1 MIVIGDTSGL
11 VSAFNADDPGQSA
24 ARSAFQ
30 SASVTVTSPMVLAE
44 IEHIMTRNI
53 DRNAA
58 HEAIDWLLAEE
69 RTQRILVPELPALLL
84 RRARMV
90 QGKYAALRPDLAD
103 AVNVVLA
110 AEYETDCILTLDRR
124 DFRAV
129 RPLTRHPA
137 FRLLPDDL

>member
-1 MIVIGDTSGL
+1 VIVIGDTSGL
-11 VSAFNADDPGQSA
+11 VSAFNADDPSQSA

-30 SASVTVTSPMVLAE
+30 RASVTIISPLVFAE

-69 RTQRILVPELPALLL
+69 RTKRVLVPELPALVL
-84 RRARMV
+84 RRARMI
-90 QGKYAALRPDLAD
+90 QGKYAALRLDLAD
-103 AVNVVLA
+103 SVNVVLA
-110 AEYETDCILTLDRR
+110 ADYETDCILTLDRR

-129 RPLTRHPA
+129 RPLTQHPA
-137 FRLLPDDL
+137 LRLLPDDL

>member
-1 MIVIGDTSGL
+1 MIVVGDTSGL
-11 VSAFNADDPGQSA
+11 VSAFNANDPGQAA

-30 SASVTVTSPMVLAE
+30 SASVTIISPLVFAE

-58 HEAIDWLLAEE
+58 HEAIDWLLAQE
-69 RTQRILVPELPALLL
+69 RTKRVLLPELTAPAL
-84 RRARMV
+84 RRARMIH
-90 QGKYAALRPDLAD
+90 GRYAALRLDLAD

-129 RPLTRHPA
+129 RPLTQHRA
-137 FRLLPDDL
+137 FRLFPDDL

>member
-1 MIVIGDTSGL
+1 VIVIGDTSGL
-11 VSAFNADDPGQSA
+11 VSAFNADYPGQAA

-30 SASVTVTSPMVLAE
+30 RASVTVISPLVFAE

-58 HEAIDWLLAEE
+58 HEAIDWLLAQE
-69 RTQRILVPELPALLL
+69 RTKRVLLPELTAQSL
-84 RRARMV
+84 RRARMI
-90 QGKYAALRPDLAD
+90 QGRYAALRLDLAD
-103 AVNVVLA
+103 SVNVVLA

-129 RPLTRHPA
+129 RPLTQHQA

>member
-11 VSAFNADDPGQSA
+11 VSAFNADDPGQA
-24 ARSAFQ
+24 ASRTAFQ
-30 SASVTVTSPMVLAE
+30 QASVTVISALVIAE

-53 DRNAA
+53 GRNAA
-58 HEAIDWLLAEE
+58 HAAIDWLLAQE
-69 RTQRILVPELPALLL
+69 RNKRVLIPESDAPVL
-84 RRARMV
+84 RRARTI
-90 QGKYAALRPDLAD
+90 QDRYAALRLDVAD

-110 AEYETDCILTLDRR
+110 AEFETDCILTLDRR

-129 RPLTRHPA
+129 RPLTHHPA

>member
-1 MIVIGDTSGL
+1 VIVIGDTSGL
-11 VSAFNADDPGQSA
+11 VSAFNADDPGQAA

-30 SASVTVTSPMVLAE
+30 RASVTVISPLVFAE

-58 HEAIDWLLAEE
+58 HEAIDWLLAQE
-69 RTQRILVPELPALLL
+69 RTKRVLLPELTAQSL
-84 RRARMV
+84 RRARMI
-90 QGKYAALRPDLAD
+90 QGRYAALRLDLAD
-103 AVNVVLA
+103 SVNVVLA

-129 RPLTRHPA
+129 RPLTQHQA

>member
-1 MIVIGDTSGL
+1 VIVIGDTSGL
-11 VSAFNADDPGQSA
+11 VSAFNADDPSQSA

-30 SASVTVTSPMVLAE
+30 RASVTIISPLVFAE

-69 RTQRILVPELPALLL
+69 RTKRVLVPELPALVM
-84 RRARMV
+84 RRARMI
-90 QGKYAALRPDLAD
+90 QGKYAALRLDLAD
-103 AVNVVLA
+103 SVNVVLA
-110 AEYETDCILTLDRR
+110 ADYETDCILTLDRR

-129 RPLTRHPA
+129 RPLTQHPA
-137 FRLLPDDL
+137 FRLLSDDL